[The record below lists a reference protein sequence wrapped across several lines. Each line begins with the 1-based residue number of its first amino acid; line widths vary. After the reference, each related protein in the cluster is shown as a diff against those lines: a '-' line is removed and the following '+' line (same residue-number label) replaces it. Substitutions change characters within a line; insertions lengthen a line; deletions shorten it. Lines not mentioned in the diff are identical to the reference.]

1 MNNKQ
6 IQKKLKPLTM
16 RNNADLTRE
25 NKNLKKKIDE
35 DKFVLYRYNEECVL
49 SENMKINF
57 EA

>member
-1 MNNKQ
+1 
-6 IQKKLKPLTM
+6 M